1 MVNGSHTRQR
11 RSARLDLN
19 AVVFLVMLLAQA
31 AVAGPPFV
39 TDDPEVPL
47 PASWEV
53 NIPMILERSS
63 DGDTIQTPL
72 LDINYGY
79 SADLQLKV
87 EFALLLRACLEGT
100 QYATGLGDTSVG
112 AKWRFLDESAIAP
125 EMALYPQV
133 VIPTGNPSRE
143 LGDGKPAYKLPVV
156 AQKSLGPWT
165 IFSNVGLVLQTS
177 SELLNYWYYGV
188 GAVRAVAAGI
198 ELGCELFGNSVK
210 EVGER
215 RSVGLN
221 LGGSWELAEGRRL
234 LVSAGRTISGER
246 TTMVY
251 LGLQLLAGGDQ
262 S

>member
-1 MVNGSHTRQR
+1 MVNGSRTRQH
-11 RSARLDLN
+11 RSARIDLH
-19 AVVFLVMLLAQA
+19 AVVFLVMLSAQA

-39 TDDPEVPL
+39 TDDPEFPL

-87 EFALLLRACLEGT
+87 EFALLRACLEGT
-100 QYATGLGDTSVG
+100 QCATGLGDTSVG
-112 AKWRFLDESAIAP
+112 AKWRFLDESALAP

-133 VIPTGNPSRE
+133 VIPTGNPRRE
-143 LGDGKPAYKLPVV
+143 LGNGKPAYKLPVV
-156 AQKSLGPWT
+156 AQKSWGAWT

-177 SELLNYWYYGV
+177 SERLDYWYYGV
-188 GAVRAVAAGI
+188 GAVRAVAAGV
-198 ELGCELFGNSVK
+198 ELGCELFGNSVT
-210 EVGER
+210 EIGER

-221 LGGSWELAEGRRL
+221 LGGSWELAEGRKI
-234 LVSAGRTISGER
+234 LVSAGRTISDER
-246 TTMVY
+246 TTMAY
-251 LGLQLLAGGDQ
+251 LGLQLLAGGDH